1 MPINV
6 WGWLGG
12 GAIGGITAALV
23 QFRSVLKERSRRAKK
38 EEIALVFVKDMATN
52 HLPHIYHVL
61 RQMAEKQ
68 GIKIEDPPHIQF
80 IELNGNG
87 GH

>member
-1 MPINV
+1 MNLA
-6 WGWLGG
+6 WLGG
-12 GAIGGITAALV
+12 GAIGGLVAAAV
-23 QFRSVLKERSRRAKK
+23 QFRSYLKDRSRREKR

-52 HLPHIYHVL
+52 HLPHIYGAL

-68 GIKIEDPPHIQF
+68 GIKLEEPPLIQF
-80 IELNGNG
+80 VELNGDK